1 MKDDV
6 VVVHELVQS
15 ATLARFRILRA
26 EGQEHPDRSWQR
38 VACHL
43 HREDVSWGAVP
54 LLYVLGALSFGD
66 ARPRGVSG
74 IDYDD
79 QDEWLIADLVQ
90 RIRVDR
96 AGVWLET
103 DYVRGRMMK
112 TTVTVRGDGRFTVE
126 TVNRHEAAV
135 RWLRTLK
142 GKKHLRL
149 VEPPPG
155 SGG

>member
-1 MKDDV
+1 MV
-6 VVVHELVQS
+6 
-15 ATLARFRILRA
+15 
-26 EGQEHPDRSWQR
+26 
-38 VACHL
+38 
-43 HREDVSWGAVP
+43 
-54 LLYVLGALSFGD
+54 
-66 ARPRGVSG
+66 
-74 IDYDD
+74 
-79 QDEWLIADLVQ
+79 
-90 RIRVDR
+90 
-96 AGVWLET
+96 LET

-135 RWLRTLK
+135 RWLRTLE